1 MSSRLPWTRRCHLIG
16 PAHVETNAEAASA
29 IQEASEPVRR
39 RGRQPTA
46 LVGLV
51 ELESF
56 ISCYGKIIYHY
67 QLTGSALWPSGVVG
81 RLEGVV
87 LTAFHLEGVLRDV
100 RLKPHPIFALERPS
114 LYPKK

>member
-56 ISCYGKIIYHY
+56 INCYGKIIY
-67 QLTGSALWPSGVVG
+67 QLTCSALWPSGVVG

-87 LTAFHLEGVLRDV
+87 LTACNLQGVLRYV
-100 RLKPHPIFALERPS
+100 RLKLHPIFALERPS